1 MTLLRH
7 VDLCS
12 GIGGFSL
19 GFEWAKL
26 STPVQFCDIEPWS
39 RKILAKHWPHV
50 PISEDVKELAND
62 PERLVRE
69 CDIITAGYPCQP
81 FSVAGRQKGEEDPRH
96 IYPYISKIIASK
108 RPSWVVFENV
118 GGHIALGLDKVLA
131 DLALKDYATR
141 VFIIPAAS
149 VGAPHKRDRLW
160 IIGRNVGDSKHNGS
174 SATEIGGI
182 NEENARRASEG
193 KDQTEQSQGTGGRGD
208 NEDVPNTESQR
219 TGTNDEGIWQRS
231 GRTGGGE
238 GTDSSENKKLAHT
251 NSVGRRGG
259 NSSERGIGEWELQS
273 KEPERG
279 TVGSEVEGRSEPYRE
294 DVAHTISEGLEGRI
308 GNSQGGER
316 QILSTEQHN
325 RDEVWSASG
334 RYGGENGEGQE
345 QNVAHP
351 KSEQSA
357 SSDNRGEQRTVS
369 ESEQRK
375 PRGSSSWGGRG
386 CNWAVEPNVGRVAHG
401 VPRRVDRIKGLGNA
415 IVPQIAMRIGLAIKQ
430 EIEK

>member
-1 MTLLRH
+1 MLRH

-12 GIGGFSL
+12 GIGGFAL

-182 NEENARRASEG
+182 NEENAGRASEG

-231 GRTGGGE
+231 GRTGGGK
-238 GTDSSENKKLAHT
+238 GTAM
-251 NSVGRRGG
+251 
-259 NSSERGIGEWELQS
+259 
-273 KEPERG
+273 
-279 TVGSEVEGRSEPYRE
+279 
-294 DVAHTISEGLEGRI
+294 AHTISEGLEGRI

-345 QNVAHP
+345 ENVAHP

-357 SSDNRGEQRTVS
+357 SSDNRGEQRTAS

-375 PRGSSSWGGRG
+375 PRGSGSWGGRG

-415 IVPQIAMRIGLAIKQ
+415 IVPQIAMQIGLAIKQ

>member
-50 PISEDVKELAND
+50 PIATDVKELAND

-182 NEENARRASEG
+182 NEENAGRASEG
-193 KDQTEQSQGTGGRGD
+193 KDQTEQSQGTGGRRN

-238 GTDSSENKKLAHT
+238 GTAM
-251 NSVGRRGG
+251 
-259 NSSERGIGEWELQS
+259 
-273 KEPERG
+273 
-279 TVGSEVEGRSEPYRE
+279 
-294 DVAHTISEGLEGRI
+294 
-308 GNSQGGER
+308 
-316 QILSTEQHN
+316 
-325 RDEVWSASG
+325 
-334 RYGGENGEGQE
+334 
-345 QNVAHP
+345 AHP

-357 SSDNRGEQRTVS
+357 SSNNRGEQRTAS

-386 CNWAVEPNVGRVAHG
+386 CNWTVEPNVGRVAHG

-415 IVPQIAMRIGLAIKQ
+415 IVPQIAMQIGLAIKQ

>member
-1 MTLLRH
+1 MLRH

-12 GIGGFSL
+12 GIGGFAL

-39 RKILAKHWPHV
+39 RKILAQHWPHV
-50 PISEDVKELAND
+50 PIATDVKELAND

-141 VFIIPAAS
+141 VFVIPAAAI
-149 VGAPHKRDRLW
+149 GAPHRRDRLW

-182 NEENARRASEG
+182 NEENAGRSSEG
-193 KDQTEQSQGTGGRGD
+193 KDQTEQSQGASGRGN
-208 NEDVPNTESQR
+208 NEYVPDSNSERLERSEKGGNTKERWENSEELPTR
-219 TGTNDEGIWQRS
+219 R
-231 GRTGGGE
+231 
-238 GTDSSENKKLAHT
+238 SSEWSMAHT
-251 NSVGRRGG
+251 ISNSKRPAQGINQGGSEREWENQNISKGNQVRSNSG
-259 NSSERGIGEWELQS
+259 NSSGES
-273 KEPERG
+273 RG
-279 TVGSEVEGRSEPYRE
+279 TQNNVT
-294 DVAHTISEGLEGRI
+294 HTISEGLEGWI
-308 GNSQGGER
+308 GNDSGTGGE
-316 QILSTEQHN
+316 ILSDIKHN
-325 RDEVWSASG
+325 RHEMGSETRRSG
-334 RYGGENGEGQE
+334 R
-345 QNVAHP
+345 P
-351 KSEQSA
+351 SEQTI
-357 SSDNRGEQRTVS
+357 GE
-369 ESEQRK
+369 K
-375 PRGSSSWGGRG
+375 W
-386 CNWAVEPNVGRVAHG
+386 WAIEPNVGRVAYG
-401 VPRRVDRIKGLGNA
+401 IPKRVDRIKGLGNA
-415 IVPQIAMRIGLAIKQ
+415 ILPQISMQIGLAIKK

>member
-1 MTLLRH
+1 MLRH

-12 GIGGFSL
+12 GIGGFAL

-50 PISEDVKELAND
+50 PIATDVKELAND

-149 VGAPHKRDRLW
+149 VGAPHRRDRLW

-193 KDQTEQSQGTGGRGD
+193 KDQTEQSQGTGGRGH
-208 NEDVPNTESQR
+208 NEDVPNSESQR

-238 GTDSSENKKLAHT
+238 GTAM
-251 NSVGRRGG
+251 
-259 NSSERGIGEWELQS
+259 
-273 KEPERG
+273 
-279 TVGSEVEGRSEPYRE
+279 
-294 DVAHTISEGLEGRI
+294 AHTISEGLEGRI

-334 RYGGENGEGQE
+334 RYGGENREGQE
-345 QNVAHP
+345 ENVAHP

-357 SSDNRGEQRTVS
+357 SSDNRGEQRTAS

-386 CNWAVEPNVGRVAHG
+386 CNWATEPNVGRVAHG

-415 IVPQIAMRIGLAIKQ
+415 IVPQISMQIGLAIKQ

>member
-50 PISEDVKELAND
+50 PIATDVKELAND

-149 VGAPHKRDRLW
+149 VGAPHRRDRIW

-182 NEENARRASEG
+182 NEENAGRASEG
-193 KDQTEQSQGTGGRGD
+193 KDQTEQSQGTGGRRN

-238 GTDSSENKKLAHT
+238 GTAMAHT
-251 NSVGRRGG
+251 V
-259 NSSERGIGEWELQS
+259 
-273 KEPERG
+273 
-279 TVGSEVEGRSEPYRE
+279 
-294 DVAHTISEGLEGRI
+294 SEGLEGRI

-357 SSDNRGEQRTVS
+357 SSDNRGEQRTAS

-375 PRGSSSWGGRG
+375 PRGSGSWGGRG

-415 IVPQIAMRIGLAIKQ
+415 IVPQIAMQIGLAIKQ

>member
-1 MTLLRH
+1 MLRH

-12 GIGGFSL
+12 GIGGFAL

-50 PISEDVKELAND
+50 PIATDVKELAND

-193 KDQTEQSQGTGGRGD
+193 KDQTEQSQGTGGRGH
-208 NEDVPNTESQR
+208 NEDVPNSESQR

-238 GTDSSENKKLAHT
+238 GTAM
-251 NSVGRRGG
+251 
-259 NSSERGIGEWELQS
+259 
-273 KEPERG
+273 
-279 TVGSEVEGRSEPYRE
+279 
-294 DVAHTISEGLEGRI
+294 AHTISEGLEGRI

-334 RYGGENGEGQE
+334 RYGGENREGQE
-345 QNVAHP
+345 ENVAHP

-357 SSDNRGEQRTVS
+357 SSDNRGEQRTAS

-415 IVPQIAMRIGLAIKQ
+415 IVPQIAMKIGLAIKQ

>member
-50 PISEDVKELAND
+50 PIATDVKELAND

-149 VGAPHKRDRLW
+149 VGAPHRRDRIW

-182 NEENARRASEG
+182 NEENAGRASEG
-193 KDQTEQSQGTGGRGD
+193 KDQTEQSQGTGGRRN

-238 GTDSSENKKLAHT
+238 GTAMAHT
-251 NSVGRRGG
+251 V
-259 NSSERGIGEWELQS
+259 
-273 KEPERG
+273 
-279 TVGSEVEGRSEPYRE
+279 
-294 DVAHTISEGLEGRI
+294 SEGLEGRI

-316 QILSTEQHN
+316 KILSDIKHN
-325 RDEVWSASG
+325 RDEMGSETRRSS
-334 RYGGENGEGQE
+334 R
-345 QNVAHP
+345 P
-351 KSEQSA
+351 SEQTI
-357 SSDNRGEQRTVS
+357 GER
-369 ESEQRK
+369 
-375 PRGSSSWGGRG
+375 W
-386 CNWAVEPNVGRVAHG
+386 WAVEPNVGRVAHG

-415 IVPQIAMRIGLAIKQ
+415 IVPQIAMKIGLAIKQ